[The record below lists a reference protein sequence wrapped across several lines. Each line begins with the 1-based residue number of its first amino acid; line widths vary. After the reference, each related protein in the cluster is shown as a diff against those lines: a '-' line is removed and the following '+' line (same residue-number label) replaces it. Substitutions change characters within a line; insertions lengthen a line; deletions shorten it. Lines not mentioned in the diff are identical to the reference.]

1 MPAPISSGVMLRRS
15 RATRRGKPVGQA
27 VIAADQDPRGDIGQA
42 DPERRRFSIRSRDDD
57 QIGPVADRAGHGVG
71 EEAALYGWG
80 ADALMGEATTS
91 DHARRLITGAR
102 VLADAGV
109 RCGPTQR
116 WGGEGGR

>member
-1 MPAPISSGVMLRRS
+1 M
-15 RATRRGKPVGQA
+15 GQA

-71 EEAALYGWG
+71 EEAALYGWV
-80 ADALMGEATTS
+80 ADALMADATTS

-102 VLADAGV
+102 VVADAV
-109 RCGPTQR
+109 MRTVPAQSCG
-116 WGGEGGR
+116 GNGGRFPPHPTYCAIPSGLRSGV